1 MAGVTDSA
9 NRRHLLW
16 ICAPRSAVDQAQVVA
31 SAAPF
36 HIEVQ
41 FAEAEQAER
50 LLRKDRWLAVGV
62 ELPPGSP
69 ADAVERIRSLHLEFP
84 TLSVLAASSDGSIEM
99 MRAAL
104 GAGAADFLA
113 LPVDPKELHKAFLR
127 ISQARSAGGVCDV
140 FTIFGA
146 RGGLGATTLAVNLA
160 VRVVT
165 TLEEPTAL
173 IDMDLQRGD
182 VSAFLNLTPHQ
193 SIASFTQ
200 TFGEVDSMFLEN
212 VLARHPSGVAVLPA
226 PPDIEDADQL
236 NREHVEQ
243 AFHLMRS
250 VHRYIFVDMPHTLTD
265 PTVVALEQA
274 NQVVLLTDLSIP
286 GLRAGQRSMGLF
298 QKLGIEPERVVVLL
312 TELAKS
318 GISMEEATTAIGKAP
333 LMTLPRDLQAACT
346 AMNNGTPLNGRDG
359 GLHSAIASLAEEL
372 TGSKGKAGSKPLLRR
387 LFGFGRGANR

>member
-1 MAGVTDSA
+1 MAGVTDTA
-9 NRRHLLW
+9 NRRHVLW
-16 ICAPRSAVDQAQVVA
+16 VCAAQSGVDQAQMVA

-41 FAEAEQAER
+41 FAEVAQAER
-50 LLRKDRWLAVGV
+50 LLRKEKWLAVGV
-62 ELPPGSP
+62 EVSPGNP
-69 ADAVERIRSLHLEFP
+69 ADAVERIRRLHADHP
-84 TLSVLAASSDGSIEM
+84 SLSVLAASSDTSLEM
-99 MRAAL
+99 MRAVL
-104 GAGAADFLA
+104 GAGVADFLA
-113 LPVDPKELHKAFLR
+113 LPIDPKELHKAFLR
-127 ISQARSAGGVCDV
+127 ISQTRSSAGVCDV

-160 VRVVT
+160 VRVIQSHS
-165 TLEEPTAL
+165 EPTAI

-200 TFGEVDSMFLEN
+200 TFGEADAMFLEN

-243 AFHLMRS
+243 AFNLMRS

-274 NQVVLLTDLSIP
+274 NQIVLLTDLSIP

-312 TELAKS
+312 TEFAKS
-318 GISMEEATTAIGKAP
+318 GISLDEATSAIGKAP
-333 LMTLPRDLQAACT
+333 LLTLPRDLQAACT

-359 GLHSAIASLAEEL
+359 GLSNAIASLAEEL
-372 TGSKGKAGSKPLLRR
+372 TGSKGKAASKPLLRR
-387 LFGFGRGANR
+387 LFGFGRGANA